1 MSTQIEEGNEEGVKD
16 PDDNLIDF
24 LIDDVHFDDLV
35 LEKDVADVDQ
45 IETFW
50 NYYAKHVDKAKFK
63 DFRRALLFRLLNIL
77 TVVCLCMGNRFSG
90 VLLLLTLLTRN
101 II

>member
-24 LIDDVHFDDLV
+24 SIDDVHFDDLV

-45 IETFW
+45 I
-50 NYYAKHVDKAKFK
+50 KILK
-63 DFRRALLFRLLNIL
+63 LL
-77 TVVCLCMGNRFSG
+77 C
-90 VLLLLTLLTRN
+90 
-101 II
+101 

>member
-1 MSTQIEEGNEEGVKD
+1 LLAYGFDHSGDERYTLKFLDLENKQYLRAYPIKDFREACFNILISCLLRNEEGVKD

-45 IETFW
+45 IEI
-50 NYYAKHVDKAKFK
+50 Y
-63 DFRRALLFRLLNIL
+63 
-77 TVVCLCMGNRFSG
+77 
-90 VLLLLTLLTRN
+90 
-101 II
+101 

>member
-1 MSTQIEEGNEEGVKD
+1 MSTQIEEGNKEGVKD

-45 IETFW
+45 IELFW

-77 TVVCLCMGNRFSG
+77 TAVFLCMGYRFSG
-90 VLLLLTLLTRN
+90 VLWLLTHLTRN